1 VTVASQRR
9 GGGAE
14 VQEAGTRV
22 EELLAELTGTPAY
35 DKAEELVRCLVQLY
49 GAGLTRITELAGPD
63 VVNEFAADEMVSAL
77 LVLHDLHP
85 LTTDERVT
93 AALDK
98 VRPYLGSHA
107 GGVEYLGIDED
118 GMAML
123 RLEGSCDG
131 CPSSQLTVTMAI
143 ETALKKAAPEV
154 MGVTV
159 EGVVSERES
168 KLLQI
173 HPYQGKECAVPQ
185 EATT

>member
-1 VTVASQRR
+1 VAAQRR
-9 GGGAE
+9 GGGAD
-14 VQEAGTRV
+14 VQTAGARV
-22 EELLAELTGTPAY
+22 EELLAELGDTPAR
-35 DKAEELVRCLVQLY
+35 DKAEELVTCLVQLY
-49 GAGLTRITELAGPD
+49 GAGLTRITELAGPEL
-63 VVNEFAADEMVSAL
+63 VSVFAADEMVAAL

-85 LTTDERVT
+85 QTTDERVR
-93 AALDK
+93 AALDQ

-107 GGVEYLGIDED
+107 GGVEYLGVD
-118 GMAML
+118 GEGVVRL

-143 ETALKKAAPEV
+143 EKAIQKAAPEV
-154 MGVTV
+154 TGVEV